1 MKNFIVTQ
9 VVKQT
14 KTYIRTIEAET
25 EQEALALVDLVDYD
39 SVHEW
44 DEEVI
49 SVIAKEELF

>member
-25 EQEALALVDLVDYD
+25 EHEALALVGMVDYD
-39 SVHEW
+39 SMQEG

-49 SVIAKEELF
+49 STMAKEC